1 MIRRDHPRRYIALLA
16 LCVLASL
23 ACGPLAGRP
32 ASTPTPSPSPTALPV
47 VEPAPSPTP
56 TSSSIVAPS
65 LPDGIDVQ
73 GMDLASCP
81 PPGSTMLLKFSANIV
96 VEYGEARIDHVL
108 QDGTL
113 GLLVTGNE
121 GAARI
126 ESAESSPIPYEMTG
140 LMGDCTFSG
149 KGEMVPSGS
158 GYCQDGIVYL
168 TILENWG
175 PYEGQMTCEDAVVPL
190 NIPAMGVMRHT
201 GADGQGE
208 VFPLDKGFSSEGAGY
223 TSIRPF
229 QAGSGEHIWTLFYD
243 STGPVTPQ

>member
-1 MIRRDHPRRYIALLA
+1 MIGRDRLRRYSALLA

-23 ACGPLAGRP
+23 ACGPLARGST
-32 ASTPTPSPSPTALPV
+32 ATPT
-47 VEPAPSPTP
+47 PAPSPTAPPVDEPALSP
-56 TSSSIVAPS
+56 TPTDSAVPAPS
-65 LPDGIDVQ
+65 LPEGIDVQ
-73 GMDLASCP
+73 GMDLAPCP
-81 PPGSTMLLKFSANIV
+81 PPGSSMLLKFSANISI
-96 VEYGEARIDHVL
+96 EYGEAKIDHML

-113 GLLVTGNE
+113 GLVVTGLE

-126 ESAESSPIPYEMTG
+126 EGAESSPIPYEMTG
-140 LMGDCTFSG
+140 SMRDCTFNG
-149 KGEMVPSGS
+149 EGEMVPSAS

-175 PYEGQMTCEDAVVPL
+175 PYEGQMTCEDKIVPF
-190 NIPAMGVMRHT
+190 NVPAMGVMRHT

-208 VFPLDKGFSSEGAGY
+208 VFPLDKGFSGEGAGY

-243 STGPVTPQ
+243 WTGPVAPQ